1 MAKKTESV
9 LLTIADKV
17 EKSIR
22 EKNLHLEYPVILDF
36 CRHKGVSSY
45 TLHQIIEQE
54 LKRTESISDSEC
66 DTLGFVPIGR
76 HQKPVKSESAV
87 SPAKEPK
94 KADEAA
100 APKPSKFKSFRKI
113 SGRIGVGVAVILF
126 ILAGIMFKKLS
137 DKNSTY
143 RTRLGD
149 IQSELNDYKGFRF
162 ADWFST
168 NHSHASTDKQEYEF
182 VVKKGDTLT
191 ADCHVDCEAS
201 NNDYLA
207 VYITKGYNTGDVLL
221 KLSGSDKSEKLSYTF
236 PESGTYTLT
245 LKYSKDAS
253 VSIGEDKAKVSNIY
267 IKSRQ
272 IKNAKN
278 IAEQ

>member
-1 MAKKTESV
+1 DT
-9 LLTIADKV
+9 
-17 EKSIR
+17 
-22 EKNLHLEYPVILDF
+22 
-36 CRHKGVSSY
+36 
-45 TLHQIIEQE
+45 
-54 LKRTESISDSEC
+54 EC
-66 DTLGFVPIGR
+66 DALGFVHAR
-76 HQKPVKSESAV
+76 HQQKPVESESSV
-87 SPAKEPK
+87 STSKEPK
-94 KADEAA
+94 KTGEAA
-100 APKPSKFKSFRKI
+100 TPKSSKFKRFLKI
-113 SGRIGVGVAVILF
+113 SGRIGVGVVVILF

-168 NHSHASTDKQEYEF
+168 NHTHDSTDKQEYEF

-191 ADCHVDCEAS
+191 VDCHVDCEAS

-207 VYITKGYNTGDVLL
+207 VYIAKGYEKGTELL
-221 KLSGSDKSEKLSYTF
+221 KLSGSNKSEFLSYTF

-245 LKYSKDAS
+245 MLYHKDSS
-253 VSIGEDKAKVSNIY
+253 VSVGEDKAKVTNIH
-267 IKSRQ
+267 IMSKK
-272 IKNAKN
+272 IEKAKN